1 MVVGAGP
8 AGMGTA
14 YYAAR
19 LGLDV
24 ILLEKE
30 QFPRDRICG
39 DGLLAQT
46 VSEMERLGLGDWLLE
61 KHHGRINGLAVRTKT
76 ASFAE
81 ALPPD
86 PRGSRGFVVRRREFE
101 PKILERVRASGALFR
116 DGVEVTRLLRSPAGA
131 MLGAEA
137 RELESGDSLRFEAPL
152 VAVAAGFGGVDGL
165 VEGGNRGLAAML
177 VSRQYFA
184 DAPDPGG
191 PNGPFPK
198 GYLHV
203 WYTDGI
209 PELGVGYGRIF
220 FLGNGSANVGVA
232 VYGRNLPGEASVR
245 EDALRG
251 LHEAFLSRP
260 EVAEMLSSAAPE
272 EPMQSRTFAAGG
284 YSVPRHEAGLL
295 RVGDAGGTSHPTSG
309 EGIGFSLEAG
319 RLAAGWT
326 AEAKRQ
332 DDFSTALLSG
342 YARQLKGLS
351 SLRQPSTHAVASL
364 VNRLP
369 YLDLMEP
376 VFAGCETNG
385 RLRRTLLEC
394 LIGNKDASTLLYR
407 HPAASARAA
416 GAALRKALRAS

>member
-1 MVVGAGP
+1 MIGDAQANGLDGETYRADLVVVGAGP

-152 VAVAAGFGGVDGL
+152 VAVAAGFGGWT
-165 VEGGNRGLAAML
+165 A
-177 VSRQYFA
+177 SW
-184 DAPDPGG
+184 
-191 PNGPFPK
+191 K
-198 GYLHV
+198 GA
-203 WYTDGI
+203 TG
-209 PELGVGYGRIF
+209 
-220 FLGNGSANVGVA
+220 A
-232 VYGRNLPGEASVR
+232 
-245 EDALRG
+245 
-251 LHEAFLSRP
+251 SRP
-260 EVAEMLSSAAPE
+260 CSSPGSTS
-272 EPMQSRTFAAGG
+272 PT
-284 YSVPRHEAGLL
+284 PR
-295 RVGDAGGTSHPTSG
+295 P
-309 EGIGFSLEAG
+309 
-319 RLAAGWT
+319 
-326 AEAKRQ
+326 
-332 DDFSTALLSG
+332 
-342 YARQLKGLS
+342 
-351 SLRQPSTHAVASL
+351 
-364 VNRLP
+364 
-369 YLDLMEP
+369 
-376 VFAGCETNG
+376 
-385 RLRRTLLEC
+385 RRTQ
-394 LIGNKDASTLLYR
+394 
-407 HPAASARAA
+407 RAF
-416 GAALRKALRAS
+416 S